1 MSVVRSKLQ
10 LVGASSMFLAAKF
23 EEIYPPE
30 VGDFVYITD
39 DTYTKLQ
46 VHVWYRVIIGMLP
59 EIATTT
65 SYVKTDQGT
74 QLSI

>member
-1 MSVVRSKLQ
+1 MSVLRSKLQ

-46 VHVWYRVIIGMLP
+46 VAWVVVAMYLLQ
-59 EIATTT
+59 T
-65 SYVKTDQGT
+65 
-74 QLSI
+74 

>member
-1 MSVVRSKLQ
+1 MSVLRSKLQ

-39 DTYTKLQ
+39 DTYTKIQVCLLQ
-46 VHVWYRVIIGMLP
+46 LMDALYTHVLHVLYMCM
-59 EIATTT
+59 
-65 SYVKTDQGT
+65 Y
-74 QLSI
+74 